1 MNSRISDVTRKEDPP
16 TLLRDCLKFLVL
28 KKLAG
33 DEDATKLSPTDRIDK
48 VWHQLIL
55 NTRLYKSINDALGGE
70 TIHHNPE
77 GGMDVVSR
85 NERVSRAIE
94 MYKVVFR
101 SSEWELPERLL
112 LLPRAGED
120 PAMITFRVLEL
131 SGRETLFKT
140 SKSTNIEMV
149 EEAFCRHRGLA
160 ELSIRFYS
168 EGERLSD
175 GPIRDALVEDDDTID
190 CFPLQKGC

>member
-101 SSEWELPERLL
+101 SSEWELPERLI
-112 LLPRAGED
+112 LLPRKGED
-120 PAMITFRVLEL
+120 PALMTFRVLEM

-140 SKSTNIEMV
+140 SISTDIAMV
-149 EEAFCRHRGLA
+149 KEAFCRHRGL
-160 ELSIRFYS
+160 EVPSIRFFHC
-168 EGERLSD
+168 GDGLVA
-175 GPIRDALVEDDDTID
+175 GPIHDVIEDDDQID
-190 CFPLQKGC
+190 CFPAQNGC